1 MKSIKFSEIKIYR
14 PDVFTDYRGHYWTS
28 WKKNEGIFDSNLKFN
43 HDKVSVSRKN
53 VIRGIHG
60 DSKAHK
66 LLTCL
71 YGEVYCVI
79 VDNRKDSPTY
89 LQWDWI
95 ILDDKNK
102 DLVLLAPG
110 FGNSYLIL
118 SESAVVHYKWAYEGN
133 YPDVDEQFSL
143 KWNDDR
149 IGINWPIDNPILSER
164 DRK

>member
-1 MKSIKFSEIKIYR
+1 MLKFKEIEVYR
-14 PDVFTDYRGHYWTS
+14 PDVYKDYRGEYWTS
-28 WKKNEGIFDSNLKFN
+28 WKRGDGKNLEFN
-43 HDKVSVSRKN
+43 HDKVSTSRKN

-71 YGEVYCVI
+71 YGEIYCAI
-79 VDNRKDSPTY
+79 VDNRKDSLTY

-102 DLVLLAPG
+102 DRILLPPG

-118 SESAVVHYKWAYEGN
+118 SNLAVVHYKWSYKGN

-143 KWNDDR
+143 KWNDSR
-149 IGINWPIDNPILSER
+149 IGINWPIDKPILSER